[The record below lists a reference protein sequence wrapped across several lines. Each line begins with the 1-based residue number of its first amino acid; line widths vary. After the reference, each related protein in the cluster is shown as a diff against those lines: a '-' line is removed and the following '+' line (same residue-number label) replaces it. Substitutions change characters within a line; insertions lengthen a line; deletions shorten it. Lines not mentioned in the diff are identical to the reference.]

1 MKKFMAMLLALV
13 MALSLVA
20 CGQKADDTKKDD
32 AADTDDSLVVLENVV
47 DWGET
52 EPYRVLVQKGDPK
65 GLLEGINKAIA
76 ELTANDGALIKE
88 IEDKVASQDTYMP
101 DAVSSDL
108 AAETTDDTATSD
120 KPVLVMGTSPDY
132 PPYEFFADAAMTE
145 YAGIDV
151 EVAKYI
157 AESMGMTLQI
167 ESMNFDNLV
176 TSLSNGDFDVVLA
189 VIPALLLAMMRLSKI
204 KPIKWFA
211 GAYIAVFR
219 STPMLVQLSIIYF
232 GLFHYIS
239 LPRTLLFGFIAINRF
254 IPGVVALALNS
265 SAYVAEIFRAG
276 ILAVDKGQTEAA
288 RSLGLSSWQSMRLV
302 VLPQAIKNV
311 LPALANEVVTMV
323 KESSICS
330 VLGMAE
336 IMYTAQT
343 VSGNS
348 YITLAPYVLA
358 ALVYFCINYPA
369 SKAIE
374 AIERRMRRGDKQ

>member
-20 CGQKADDTKKDD
+20 CGQKADDTAKDD
-32 AADTDDSLVVLENVV
+32 ANTDNTDDSLVVLENVV

-88 IEDKVASQDTYMP
+88 IENKVASQETYTP
-101 DAVSSDL
+101 DSVSSDL
-108 AAETTDDTATSD
+108 AAADEDTAASD

-176 TSLSNGDFDVVLA
+176 TSLSNGDFD
-189 VIPALLLAMMRLSKI
+189 M
-204 KPIKWFA
+204 
-211 GAYIAVFR
+211 
-219 STPMLVQLSIIYF
+219 
-232 GLFHYIS
+232 
-239 LPRTLLFGFIAINRF
+239 
-254 IPGVVALALNS
+254 
-265 SAYVAEIFRAG
+265 
-276 ILAVDKGQTEAA
+276 
-288 RSLGLSSWQSMRLV
+288 
-302 VLPQAIKNV
+302 
-311 LPALANEVVTMV
+311 
-323 KESSICS
+323 
-330 VLGMAE
+330 
-336 IMYTAQT
+336 
-343 VSGNS
+343 
-348 YITLAPYVLA
+348 VLA
-358 ALVYFCINYPA
+358 ACEYTEERAKACDFSDPYYTDLPPVILMKASDADKYKTVDDINQASVIIGAQKNTTKAMAAADMFPEAANGMVLESLVPTLVTELKNGTIDLLVLDGNVGLSYV
-369 SKAIE
+369 
-374 AIERRMRRGDKQ
+374 G

>member
-132 PPYEFFADAAMTE
+132 PPY
-145 YAGIDV
+145 DV
-151 EVAKYI
+151 
-157 AESMGMTLQI
+157 L
-167 ESMNFDNLV
+167 
-176 TSLSNGDFDVVLA
+176 
-189 VIPALLLAMMRLSKI
+189 
-204 KPIKWFA
+204 
-211 GAYIAVFR
+211 
-219 STPMLVQLSIIYF
+219 
-232 GLFHYIS
+232 
-239 LPRTLLFGFIAINRF
+239 
-254 IPGVVALALNS
+254 
-265 SAYVAEIFRAG
+265 
-276 ILAVDKGQTEAA
+276 
-288 RSLGLSSWQSMRLV
+288 
-302 VLPQAIKNV
+302 
-311 LPALANEVVTMV
+311 
-323 KESSICS
+323 
-330 VLGMAE
+330 
-336 IMYTAQT
+336 
-343 VSGNS
+343 
-348 YITLAPYVLA
+348 
-358 ALVYFCINYPA
+358 
-369 SKAIE
+369 
-374 AIERRMRRGDKQ
+374 RRCCYDRVRRHRRGSSQVYRRVHGHDPADRVHELRQPGDLPEQRRL